1 MSWLLFAL
9 GLALG
14 GFYLL
19 APRRQPALA
28 SGTSETLEKSSRL
41 PWLLVL
47 IGALLGTLLFSFFP
61 RGQAPAADSLFV
73 LRRQAEQTATA
84 PAWLGYASSA
94 LQEQNLEQSIYGYGR
109 ALQLDPQN
117 PQAFMGLG
125 GSLILAGL
133 PQEAEQA
140 LMRAVGLAPNA
151 PEPWALIGHARSAR
165 GDNQG
170 AIAAWQKALELG
182 ATPREEIESWIESA
196 RNPAQT
202 NP

>member
-19 APRRQPALA
+19 APKRQPAITGATNKTLA
-28 SGTSETLEKSSRL
+28 KSSRP
-41 PWLLVL
+41 PWLLLV

-84 PAWLGYASSA
+84 PAWLDYASSA

-109 ALQLDPQN
+109 ALQFDPQN

-182 ATPREEIESWIESA
+182 ATPRAEIEAWIDAA
-196 RNPAQT
+196 RNPHESKK
-202 NP
+202 